1 MRLDRDARIAPAR
14 IPQLQRTAVAAH
26 GEDLRLRVVRHR
38 RGMVVQAPVEVD
50 EGLGELR
57 IDARLRPYRPPPRQ
71 RGQRAQRRHHER
83 PDSPSPRSE
92 EHTSELQSILTNSYA
107 VF

>member
-38 RGMVVQAPVEVD
+38 RGMVVQAPVAVD

-57 IDARLRPYRPPPRQ
+57 IDARLRPYRPPPRPS
-71 RGQRAQRRHHER
+71 GQPPPRHPPDPPPSPTPHVPPTPGTGPPPSDR
-83 PDSPSPRSE
+83 PD
-92 EHTSELQSILTNSYA
+92 
-107 VF
+107 

>member
-1 MRLDRDARIAPAR
+1 MIRRPPRSTRTDPLVPYTTPFRSHVGAGRTGQHDAVPGAECDVLDAHRMRLDRDARIAPAR

-50 EGLGELR
+50 E
-57 IDARLRPYRPPPRQ
+57 
-71 RGQRAQRRHHER
+71 
-83 PDSPSPRSE
+83 
-92 EHTSELQSILTNSYA
+92 
-107 VF
+107 